1 MIKMVKLNINNVS
14 EKFIS
19 KTLILDCKK
28 QITKIIPL
36 IEDKKYSGF
45 IINRNSKYFGII
57 DSKSIYKF
65 SELNLPKNESVEKY
79 IVKAPVINNKTPLS
93 EILNYFINIKTNV
106 LPYQSKNKINSLLT
120 RQTLLKIILS
130 LKIFKDI
137 KVEEIMT
144 FPIIGVGVDT
154 KIAQAKKIILDHKI
168 GRLIIIRNNKPVG
181 ILSLKDIVYEYTLN
195 EKLPERKDKKYSSK
209 DINIE
214 SIMQKNI
221 KLINYNDSVSNA
233 IQKILREQIS
243 SLVVIKNSKYIGL
256 ITISDIIKN
265 IIIKDNITES
275 KILLSGIDK
284 KTKEY
289 TEEIKEE
296 IKEEIIKIEKIN
308 NYNILYFT
316 LNIKRNNK
324 FYQLYAKVNFDKLG
338 IISLHVEEYLMDK
351 ALKKLLKLLNN
362 EIRKDKDQLLTI
374 RKIDNNE

>member
-221 KLINYNDSVSNA
+221 KLINYKDSVSNA